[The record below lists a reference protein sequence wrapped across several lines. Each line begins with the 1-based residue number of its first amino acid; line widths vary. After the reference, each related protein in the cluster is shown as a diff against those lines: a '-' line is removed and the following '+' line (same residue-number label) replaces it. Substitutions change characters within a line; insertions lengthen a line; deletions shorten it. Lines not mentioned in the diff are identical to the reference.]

1 VAGSAAGFDARW
13 IDLALVALLAL
24 ALRLP
29 SASLSVFAS
38 ADESAFILD
47 AREVLLGHL
56 PYLTFWDHKPL
67 GSTLMIAAAMAL
79 FGQSVE
85 VVRALGLACVV
96 GTAWALYLIAR
107 RVWPDRLVALG
118 AAALYVAY
126 STRISG
132 IATITE
138 ILLAP
143 FTAAGVLLLLVAA
156 VRQRDGR
163 DAALAWAAA
172 GLSFGIAVWIKYVPA
187 IPAALTGGLLLLAA
201 LLRRERGGLAC
212 AIGHGA
218 LFSVGLLPPTA
229 ASIGVY

>member
-1 VAGSAAGFDARW
+1 
-13 IDLALVALLAL
+13 
-24 ALRLP
+24 
-29 SASLSVFAS
+29 
-38 ADESAFILD
+38 
-47 AREVLLGHL
+47 
-56 PYLTFWDHKPL
+56 
-67 GSTLMIAAAMAL
+67 
-79 FGQSVE
+79 

-132 IATITE
+132 IATVTE

-156 VRQRDGR
+156 ARQRAGR
-163 DAALAWAAA
+163 SAAPAWAAA

-201 LLRRERGGLAC
+201 LLRREQGGLAR

-218 LFSVGLLPPTA
+218 LFSVGLLLPTA
-229 ASIGVY
+229 ASIGVYWWAGALETFWHANFGFAGHYVEMEDHPRGVVFQAIRWSTIAGRRSGRSPRPPRRPSCPAACAP